1 MKQGTN
7 FHLGRILAHKE
18 NFSFFIKQ
26 QMKLAVLLIEERLD
40 TNLQVLKMQI
50 SLPGFGDVSIAQLAW
65 KCQNAM

>member
-7 FHLGRILAHKE
+7 FHLGRILAHTK

-50 SLPGFGDVSIAQLAW
+50 SLPGFGDVSIAQLA
-65 KCQNAM
+65 